1 MAPGHNFVINDLGAA
16 ELEELNTDD
25 IEDPDRINVL
35 DPDKSRYVQN
45 LLCDRAPTKCIGSA
59 TTEATES

>member
-1 MAPGHNFVINDLGAA
+1 MAPSHNFVINEIGAA

-35 DPDKSRYVQN
+35 DPDQSRFVQ
-45 LLCDRAPTKCIGSA
+45 DTHV
-59 TTEATES
+59 